1 MPTEKAYRARW
12 VVPAE
17 SDPIPD
23 ATMIVVDGIIAD
35 ITTNKVPTA
44 EDLGSVAIIPGLV
57 NAHAHL
63 EFSHLTTPIRPAL
76 PFTDWIRAVIQSRQQ
91 EVSRKSAISLGIE
104 QLVQSG
110 TTAVGEIATSPLSV
124 SLLTECDLEGVVFQ
138 EVIGISK
145 QAAREKGDQ
154 LVELLT
160 DNSSRT
166 NNLKLGLS
174 PHAPYSVHPDL
185 LQKIVELSRSKQV
198 PLAMHLI
205 ENRAERELIAACEG
219 EFRQFLEEMGL
230 WPGDVWQDL
239 RTIHDYLRLLANADS
254 ALVIHGNDLQADE
267 ITYLATQPQMS
278 VVYCPRTHHYF
289 QHSPYP
295 LPQLIESGI
304 NVALGTD
311 GRSSSPDLDLWQEVM
326 HVRHIFPAMAPQ
338 QLLKLATTNG
348 SHALGIPSDG
358 LTMGEPARWSL
369 ISLDKESSESD
380 PWRLLFH

>member
-185 LQKIVELSRSKQV
+185 LQNIVELSRSKQV
-198 PLAMHLI
+198 PLAI
-205 ENRAERELIAACEG
+205 RELIAACEG

-338 QLLKLATTNG
+338 QLLKLATRKSRSRNSFGWTDDG
-348 SHALGIPSDG
+348 RARTLESHF
-358 LTMGEPARWSL
+358 AR
-369 ISLDKESSESD
+369 
-380 PWRLLFH
+380 